1 VRAADEAEFKAYA
14 AGRMRELRRT
24 AFLLCGDW
32 HHADDVVQTVFTKLY
47 VNWDKVQRHDRL
59 DGYVRTMLVRAT
71 FDRRRRLSW
80 RRELSS
86 AEAPETAIVAPS
98 SVEDRLLLFDAL
110 AKMPPRQRAV
120 VVLRFWEDL
129 DVAET
134 ARLLGCTEGTVK
146 SQSARGLAKL
156 RELLAPEPAP
166 AGVAPEL
173 TRGQHR

>member
-1 VRAADEAEFKAYA
+1 MRAADEAEFKAYA
-14 AGRMRELRRT
+14 AGRMRDLRRT

-59 DGYVRTMLVRAT
+59 DGYVRTMLVRDT

-86 AEAPETAIVAPS
+86 AEPPETPTVPTS
-98 SVEDRLLLFDAL
+98 SVEDRLMLFDAL

-129 DVAET
+129 DVTET
-134 ARLLGCTEGTVK
+134 AHLLGCTEGTVK

-166 AGVAPEL
+166 AGL
-173 TRGQHR
+173 TRGQQR